1 MTSRPPSLNLVRR
14 YWRHDPAAVASSSE
28 QESDSL
34 DEPNV
39 ASDQVHLV
47 LTRNELALV
56 VSGLRQYGK
65 LPLFERLERILT
77 NLPR

>member
-1 MTSRPPSLNLVRR
+1 
-14 YWRHDPAAVASSSE
+14 VASSSE

-39 ASDQVHLV
+39 APNQVHLV

-65 LPLFERLERILT
+65 LPLVERLEQILA

>member
-1 MTSRPPSLNLVRR
+1 M
-14 YWRHDPAAVASSSE
+14 ASSSE

-39 ASDQVHLV
+39 APNQVHLV

-65 LPLFERLERILT
+65 LPLVERLEQILA